1 MPRIDNYDFSEITID
16 GEYIDSDVIIL
27 RDRVLKDWRRL
38 EEHKLQIR
46 DVRDYLLEDT
56 DYYVVIRASYYGL
69 INVDSDV
76 IYE

>member
-1 MPRIDNYDFSEITID
+1 MPRIDDYDFSEITID

-56 DYYVVIRASYYGL
+56 DYYVVIRAGYYGL

>member
-1 MPRIDNYDFSEITID
+1 M
-16 GEYIDSDVIIL
+16 IIL

-56 DYYVVIRASYYGL
+56 DYYVVIRTGYYGL
-69 INVDSDV
+69 INVDPDV